1 MLFSYVFFVC
11 LFAVKFKMKELQLL
25 THTKSL
31 LKSGKYYQGIN
42 LWKKNFRERDSRK
55 FIKTKYLIN
64 YDYLTSLGG
73 NYFSQKIY

>member
-11 LFAVKFKMKELQLL
+11 LFAVEFKMKELQLL

-42 LWKKNFRERDSRK
+42 LWKKTFAKEIQENLLRRN
-55 FIKTKYLIN
+55 IW
-64 YDYLTSLGG
+64 LTMTTWLV
-73 NYFSQKIY
+73 

>member
-42 LWKKNFRERDSRK
+42 LRKKTFAKEIQENLLRRN
-55 FIKTKYLIN
+55 I
-64 YDYLTSLGG
+64 
-73 NYFSQKIY
+73 